1 MKRHLIIKIKYVD
14 IVYAV
19 FEQAL
24 DHIKMVMPDGGGDL
38 LLRYGRHLFSFRID
52 LIPIVIQ

>member
-1 MKRHLIIKIKYVD
+1 MRHLIIKIKYAD

-19 FEQAL
+19 FEQPF
-24 DHIKMVMPDGGGDL
+24 DHIKMVKPDGGGDL

-52 LIPIVIQ
+52 LIPKVIQ